1 VNAVTLGGT
10 YGRDFSSTPSVTLS
24 LNTLSNSWPW
34 ALDTLP
40 AWASASSTSGSVSQT
55 GSKLSFTAV
64 PNSASVGSSSRLI
77 NATATVNGD
86 QVKAAVLLTINK
98 DQHTLIPSET
108 AVALSGSP
116 GWSRLSRTITVTD
129 NFGNFGGMSA
139 SSSAGW
145 LAANV
150 NGNKIAL
157 AADPSALATDSLN
170 LATVTI
176 TPTDADAVAPEV
188 IRGHVERHAHTEQQ
202 YHHRTAV

>member
-1 VNAVTLGGT
+1 
-10 YGRDFSSTPSVTLS
+10 
-24 LNTLSNSWPW
+24 
-34 ALDTLP
+34 
-40 AWASASSTSGSVSQT
+40 
-55 GSKLSFTAV
+55 
-64 PNSASVGSSSRLI
+64 VGSSSRLI

-188 IRGHVERHAHTEQQ
+188 IRVAMWKGTRTPSSNTTTVLPYSNVVTDPLRPYAYVHNGGTYIDV
-202 YHHRTAV
+202 YHLYTGRK